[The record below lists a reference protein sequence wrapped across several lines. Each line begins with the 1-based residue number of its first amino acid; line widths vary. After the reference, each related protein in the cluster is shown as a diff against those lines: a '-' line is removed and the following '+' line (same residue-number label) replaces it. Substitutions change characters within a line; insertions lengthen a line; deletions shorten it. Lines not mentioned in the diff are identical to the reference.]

1 MNVYNCAVCTTS
13 LPVLAG
19 ELERLFQG
27 NEGPPKFFSEGVYRE
42 SIFRIL
48 LEQAVFSVS
57 SYPYRPS
64 VCGWST
70 GRSCPARPSCEQP
83 RCGGRWAL
91 SSGIPWFSPALW
103 GLRIVSTHCSSFLLF
118 QGSRVSNETCPLYF
132 YSLPTS
138 STLRRDEHQ
147 DCSGFYSEHLYC
159 YQRGRQRDCDWISS
173 WMSLKL
179 SKCIEPFIRFT

>member
-1 MNVYNCAVCTTS
+1 MTLCEQPLRKILLCGTLHCPEQEYFKFSSQYRQKCVYNCTVCTTS

-19 ELERLFQG
+19 KLERLFQG

-48 LEQAVFSVS
+48 LEDAVFSVS

-132 YSLPTS
+132 
-138 STLRRDEHQ
+138 
-147 DCSGFYSEHLYC
+147 
-159 YQRGRQRDCDWISS
+159 
-173 WMSLKL
+173 
-179 SKCIEPFIRFT
+179 